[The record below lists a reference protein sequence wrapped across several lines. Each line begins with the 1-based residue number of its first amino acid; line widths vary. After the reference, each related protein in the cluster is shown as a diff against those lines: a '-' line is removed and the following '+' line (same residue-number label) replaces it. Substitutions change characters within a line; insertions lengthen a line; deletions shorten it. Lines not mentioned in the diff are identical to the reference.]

1 MKDFFKSVRFKI
13 IAGLLAVLLGIM
25 VYSAVSGGSDS
36 LISSAVGAVLSPVQK
51 LSQIIYVK
59 VTETMDM
66 LANASD
72 YYKENQ
78 KLKREVSELENR
90 MADYLN
96 TVEENERLREMLELK
111 EKNKDISLSE
121 PCSVIGRTANDI
133 TGSFF
138 IDKGSADGISV
149 DDPVITPSGLIGF
162 VFETQLTYSKV
173 RTVLSPKISLGVFC
187 AETGDTGIL
196 EGNYSLASDELFT
209 MKFINSESQIKPG
222 NLIIT
227 SGYSGIVPK
236 GLLAGTV
243 EGGYP
248 DESGLSLTA
257 VVRPVVPPSSLTSVF
272 VITDFTGKGEKLE
285 N

>member
-138 IDKGSADGISV
+138 I
-149 DDPVITPSGLIGF
+149 
-162 VFETQLTYSKV
+162 Y
-173 RTVLSPKISLGVFC
+173 
-187 AETGDTGIL
+187 
-196 EGNYSLASDELFT
+196 
-209 MKFINSESQIKPG
+209 
-222 NLIIT
+222 
-227 SGYSGIVPK
+227 
-236 GLLAGTV
+236 
-243 EGGYP
+243 
-248 DESGLSLTA
+248 
-257 VVRPVVPPSSLTSVF
+257 
-272 VITDFTGKGEKLE
+272 
-285 N
+285 